1 MVLQKEYVLLTS
13 SAISINI
20 TVSVW
25 TKQPQ
30 KTTCI
35 TTMLVENVKLSY
47 LRWYKVIDLKIPVYK
62 RNKSVQSLQYWST
75 KRECKDMHL
84 CH

>member
-1 MVLQKEYVLLTS
+1 MYLQKEYVLLTS
-13 SAISINI
+13 SAISIYV
-20 TVSVW
+20 TVSES
-25 TKQPQ
+25 TKNNNP

-35 TTMLVENVKLSY
+35 TTMLEENVSY

-62 RNKSVQSLQYWST
+62 KKSVQSLQYWST